1 MTKFKSQERPGF
13 SMTFENGW
21 TISVQ
26 WHIHAYC
33 ERKKMTTDMD
43 EIFDRKPAQSAT
55 AEIAIWDK
63 EGEWY
68 NFESDQVLGYQ
79 TPDQVVEWMQ
89 KVKNF

>member
-1 MTKFKSQERPGF
+1 
-13 SMTFENGW
+13 
-21 TISVQ
+21 
-26 WHIHAYC
+26 
-33 ERKKMTTDMD
+33 MD
-43 EIFDRKPAQSAT
+43 EIYDRKPASSAT